1 MAITTR
7 GSRESYDVSAAEAEI
22 NRRMCEGYK
31 TGKHP
36 VAPPRKKNTASTKK
50 TGSKRK

>member
-1 MAITTR
+1 MI
-7 GSRESYDVSAAEAEI
+7 GSKETYDVVAAEAEI

-36 VAPPRKKNTASTKK
+36 AAPPRKEKDSEHTPEKSTRAKY
-50 TGSKRK
+50 